1 MKINLLFAFARMKR
15 SKIMD
20 KSNGKNEFDSTEFE
34 KRLTN
39 LKDTQDNIQAM
50 SAWCLQHRS
59 FHKKIVTSWL
69 LVLKQG
75 KQTVTPGQFGN

>member
-1 MKINLLFAFARMKR
+1 MKR
-15 SKIMD
+15 SKTMD
-20 KSNGKNEFDSTEFE
+20 KSNGKNDFDSTEFE

-69 LVLKQG
+69 TVLKQG
-75 KQTVTPGQFGN
+75 KQIVEPAKSDN